1 MVMLRMMSTKSTKQQ
16 FSRSIKPHFTEK
28 IDDENVFEKRTKQKD
43 TASFRLISKL
53 ASDTEARGFD
63 FITIST
69 PL

>member
-1 MVMLRMMSTKSTKQQ
+1 MVMLRIMSTKSTKQQ

-28 IDDENVFEKRTKQKD
+28 IDDENVFEKQTKQKD

>member
-16 FSRSIKPHFTEK
+16 FSRSIKSHFNEK
-28 IDDENVFEKRTKQKD
+28 IDEENLFEKQKKQKD

-53 ASDTEARGFD
+53 AFDTEARGSD

-69 PL
+69 SL